1 MGWWNWPIGRTFS
14 EQICCCILQW
24 PAIPIVSETR
34 GQRGSVCVVDAMRGE
49 RVRDIPILLAK
60 LCVCWVL
67 VQNGWCCVCEIDE
80 PMRKGT
86 SHKVDESE

>member
-24 PAIPIVSETR
+24 PAIPMVSETR
-34 GQRGSVCVVDAMRGE
+34 GQRGSVFVLDAKRGE

-60 LCVCWVL
+60 MFVCWLL
-67 VQNGWCCVCEIDE
+67 VQYGWCFVGEIDE
-80 PMRKGT
+80 PMR
-86 SHKVDESE
+86 